1 MKLQDRLIL
10 YEREST
16 SDGAG
21 GQIPGDLTQVAILW
35 GKVKPLSGMIGMT
48 FQQLNGSQGFE
59 VIIRTDFDFAP
70 DRKYMIGYQGIYG
83 EHLFMIIYPEIDKYY
98 TKFICK
104 SENKLPV
111 QTS

>member
-1 MKLQDRLIL
+1 MKLQDKLIL
-10 YEREST
+10 YERESE

-21 GQIPGDLTQVAILW
+21 GQTPGDLTAITELW
-35 GKVKPLSGMIGMT
+35 GNAKPLSGMIAMT
-48 FQQLNGSQGFE
+48 FHQLNGSQGFE

-83 EHLFMIIYPEIDKYY
+83 EQTMLVHSVEIGKYY
-98 TKFICK
+98 TKLICK

-111 QTS
+111 QAS